1 MDITPQE
8 QAMILALRET
18 NLPPLFV
25 LIRLRNEISN
35 DTANISESQRE
46 DIVNRL
52 EQSIRPL
59 WDDYHGRTALSPT

>member
-1 MDITPQE
+1 MEITPQE
-8 QAMILALRET
+8 QAMLQALRET

-46 DIVNRL
+46 AIVDRL

-59 WDDYHGRTALSPT
+59 WDDYHGRTAPSPT